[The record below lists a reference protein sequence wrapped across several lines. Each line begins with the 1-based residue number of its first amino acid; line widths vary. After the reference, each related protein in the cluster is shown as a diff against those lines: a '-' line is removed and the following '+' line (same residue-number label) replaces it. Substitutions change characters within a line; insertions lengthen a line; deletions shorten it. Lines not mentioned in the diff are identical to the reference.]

1 MQDNVEKERAPHKG
15 KASRNQKKQQNGTCS
30 FLIEFVTPFGSQAT
44 LLNSA
49 LLAAIACGKSDA
61 TVIDIGAGE
70 RNGYDDCVVEMPTNL
85 S

>member
-1 MQDNVEKERAPHKG
+1 
-15 KASRNQKKQQNGTCS
+15 
-30 FLIEFVTPFGSQAT
+30 LIEFVTPFGSQAT